1 MHNVVIESPP
11 SMSVIQG
18 FSESWTREE
27 IRAWAFAHPT
37 VPRVIG
43 IDVGLDKLAIWF
55 GAPDPDALAT
65 RADRLRFLYFSWVI
79 CRCGSATTNK
89 EACARVVQALEA
101 YHDCP
106 FALASDVVIEKQH
119 KKNGRMRAIAA
130 TIKTWV
136 RKTVKGGHRMRVVDW
151 QPLGK
156 FANIVQMPCPMP
168 REYAARKAASER
180 VVDAQVREWAGLR
193 WFQFYQ
199 RNIECADDAADAALI
214 AQDYAVTVY
223 PMQVIAT
230 HALATVHQLLAQR
243 RAQNTW
249 RNKDKVDGVAGKYIR
264 KYTAMFDE
272 DAPSDDDSPT
282 MKRSSSSSASGARN
296 RRRVEVPQEE
306 YANVEDIIPLGAQLA
321 RFKS

>member
-1 MHNVVIESPP
+1 
-11 SMSVIQG
+11 MSVVQS
-18 FSESWTREE
+18 FSESLPAAD
-27 IRAWAFAHPT
+27 IAAWAHANPT
-37 VPRVIG
+37 MPRVIG
-43 IDVGLDKLAIWF
+43 IDVGQDKLAVWF
-55 GAPDPDALAT
+55 GAPNPDALAT
-65 RADRLRFLYFSWVI
+65 DAASMRFIYFAWVL
-79 CRCGSATTNK
+79 CRCGATATNK
-89 EACARVVQALEA
+89 QACDVVTRVLDSYAAV
-101 YHDCP
+101 P
-106 FALASDVVIEKQH
+106 FGMASDIVIEKQH

-223 PMQVIAT
+223 PMRVIAT

-249 RNKDKVDGVAGKYIR
+249 RNKDKADGVAGKYIR

-272 DAPSDDDSPT
+272 DAPSDDEAPT
-282 MKRSSSSSASGARN
+282 TKRPSSSSSSGARN